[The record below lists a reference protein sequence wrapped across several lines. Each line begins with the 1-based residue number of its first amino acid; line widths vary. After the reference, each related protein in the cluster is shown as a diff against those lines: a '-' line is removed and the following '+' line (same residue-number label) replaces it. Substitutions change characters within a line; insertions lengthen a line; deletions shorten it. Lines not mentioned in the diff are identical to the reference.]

1 MLIEAGVEG
10 IILTSTL
17 GTGTRCGATL
27 AREIERVGLPAVL
40 ITAVPPIALTVGAN
54 RIVRGVAIPHPTGAP
69 GEEPGEEF
77 NIRKNLILKALSA
90 LSSDIKV
97 QTVF

>member
-1 MLIEAGVEG
+1 M
-10 IILTSTL
+10 
-17 GTGTRCGATL
+17 
-27 AREIERVGLPAVL
+27 L

-54 RIVRGVAIPHPTGAP
+54 RIIRGVAIPHPVGAP

-77 NIRKNLILKALSA
+77 VIRKNLIHKALKALA
-90 LSSDIKV
+90 TDITE